1 MKKNLL
7 LNIGVIFSIF
17 TSALNFIFTANF
29 FGTSPQRDIFLYIIM
44 IITLIPQLVFGPLFE
59 NIRYNYLDSKIR
71 IKLIHNCVI
80 GRLLSLVLLINF
92 LLLLAFILVSNF
104 YFFSNSVYFAVL
116 INFPIF
122 FFYCINIISN
132 NILYSHSNYAI
143 LINNIISSIIPAYFT
158 YILRNNNDL
167 NSFTIINY
175 SFVLTSFVI
184 NIYFL
189 RKLNILIFF
198 KFKNPFAKEWYN
210 IFKESLYMYLNGL
223 TGILYRFFEMS
234 FLLNFNNSYVS
245 LFDYIKKIIDFIIN
259 SSKVLINRYIIT
271 DINNFEY
278 NLNRVKYIV
287 NWFIIVLVF
296 FILTIYLLV
305 DRTIILS
312 LININVLNQIFNSNY
327 SGLLFCIIFIE
338 ILNNFM
344 ITIFS
349 VLKLFSK
356 ISVISSL
363 QMFLCFVLTL
373 VLNNQFGF
381 VSFLK
386 SLFISLFI
394 ACLFYYIK
402 LHVLIKNQKYD

>member
-1 MKKNLL
+1 M
-7 LNIGVIFSIF
+7 
-17 TSALNFIFTANF
+17 
-29 FGTSPQRDIFLYIIM
+29 
-44 IITLIPQLVFGPLFE
+44 
-59 NIRYNYLDSKIR
+59 
-71 IKLIHNCVI
+71 
-80 GRLLSLVLLINF
+80 
-92 LLLLAFILVSNF
+92 NF
-104 YFFSNSVYFAVL
+104 YYFSNSVYFAVL

-167 NSFTIINY
+167 YSFTIINY
-175 SFVLTSFVI
+175 SFVLTAFVI

-259 SSKVLINRYIIT
+259 SSRVLINRYIIT

-327 SGLLFCIIFIE
+327 SGLLFFIIFS
-338 ILNNFM
+338 N
-344 ITIFS
+344 
-349 VLKLFSK
+349 VSK
-356 ISVISSL
+356 SIN
-363 QMFLCFVLTL
+363 C
-373 VLNNQFGF
+373 
-381 VSFLK
+381 
-386 SLFISLFI
+386 
-394 ACLFYYIK
+394 
-402 LHVLIKNQKYD
+402 